1 MSLTQRIL
9 KIVEPAIFQWRWVTL
24 AVLLAITAA
33 LGWQASKLEPNAG
46 WLKMVPKEHP
56 YMETFLEY
64 YDEFGGANRILVA
77 LHNREGDIYQPEFME
92 KLRKLTDEVF
102 FIPGV
107 QRERVSS
114 LFTPNI
120 LYVEV
125 MPTGLSGST
134 VVPADY
140 EPTPE
145 MMEQLRSNVSK
156 ANVIGRLVSDDQRSA
171 MVVAELLDFD
181 PVTGESVDYTEVGE
195 RLEAIRK
202 QFEDENTSVHIIGF
216 AKIVDDMTDASTEV
230 VAFFALTLV
239 LTGLLLW
246 FYVGSFLLGMLPL
259 VCSVAAVIWEM
270 GLLHTVGFGLDP
282 FAILV
287 PFLVLAVSVSHGVQ
301 YVNGWAAEV
310 ASGLSSYR
318 ASLAT
323 FRRLAIPGT
332 IALITDTAGFLTIY
346 LINIDVIRE
355 MSLNAAFGIAAI
367 IVTNKALMPI
377 LLTVTPIRDPQA
389 FQQKQERRNAYGDAV
404 WRFIAHHFTRTPVAL
419 ATLFVGVLVL
429 GWSLWMYPALQIGTV
444 GEGVPELRP
453 DSRFNQ
459 DARFIGNNFGLG
471 LDQLNVIA
479 ETEPDACID
488 YELMSEIDR
497 FAWHMKNLPEV
508 RETMTLMDL
517 SKLAY
522 AGLSEGRLNAQVV
535 PRNRYALAQSTAL
548 VPTTS
553 GMLNDDCSALNIFLF
568 TRDHAASSIEKVVNA
583 IKEYKAEE
591 QETDRIDF
599 RLASGNVGVMAA
611 TNEVVEDKE
620 IEIVM
625 WVYVVVLAFLWLSF
639 RTISGVLCVAIPLS
653 LVSISAY
660 GVMASLGIGMKVAT
674 LPVIALAVGIG
685 VDYGIYIYSQCAD
698 GIRRGLS
705 LEEAYYQTLRK
716 TGKAVVFTGIA
727 LGLGVS
733 TWLFSKLQF
742 QADMGIMLVY
752 MFTANMFGAILVLPA
767 LARFLAQEERKHA
780 GEDLMA
786 GASDAENA
794 PEGRQGGNG
803 G

>member
-1 MSLTQRIL
+1 MSATQRIL
-9 KIVEPAIFQWRWVTL
+9 KVVEPAIFGHRWITL
-24 AVLLAITAA
+24 AILLVITAF
-33 LGWQASKLEPNAG
+33 LGWKASQLEPNAG
-46 WLKMVPKEHP
+46 WLKMVPKEHQ
-56 YMETFLEY
+56 YMDTFLDY

-77 LHNREGDIYQPEFME
+77 IQNKEGDIYQPSFME
-92 KLRKLTDEVF
+92 KLRKLTDDIF

-114 LFTPNI
+114 MFTPNI

-125 MPTGLSGST
+125 QPTGLSGST

-140 EPTPE
+140 QPTEE
-145 MMEQLRSNVSK
+145 MMKQLRSNVAK
-156 ANVIGRLVSDDQRSA
+156 ANIVGRLVSEDQQAA
-171 MVVAELLDFD
+171 MVVAELLEKD
-181 PVTGESVDYTEVGE
+181 PVTGKEIDYTEVGAK
-195 RLEAIRK
+195 LEEIRARY
-202 QFEDENTSVHIIGF
+202 EDENTTVHIIGF
-216 AKIVDDMTDASTEV
+216 AKVVHDMTEASTEV
-230 VAFFALTLV
+230 VLFFAVTL
-239 LTGLLLW
+239 LFTGILLW
-246 FYVGSFLLGMLPL
+246 LYVGSFLLGMLPL
-259 VCSVAAVIWEM
+259 VCSVAAVVWEM
-270 GLLHTVGFGLDP
+270 GLISLVGFGLDP

-301 YVNGWAAEV
+301 YVNAWAAEV
-310 ASGLSSYR
+310 ALGLSSYR

-367 IVTNKALMPI
+367 IITNKALMPI
-377 LLTVTPIRDPQA
+377 LLTVTPVRDPEE
-389 FQQKQERRNAYGDAV
+389 FQRKQERRNAIFDGI
-404 WRFIAHHFTRTPVAL
+404 WRFIAKHFTRTPVAV
-419 ATLFVGVLVL
+419 ATLAFGAVVLA
-429 GWSLWMYPALQIGTV
+429 WSLYTYPSLKIGTV

-459 DARFIGNNFGLG
+459 DARFIAGNFGIA
-471 LDQLNVIA
+471 LDQLNIIA
-479 ETEPDACID
+479 ETEEDACID
-488 YELMSEIDR
+488 YELMAEVDR

-535 PRNRYALAQSTAL
+535 PRNQYALSQATAL
-548 VPTTS
+548 VPTSS
-553 GMLNDDCSALNIFLF
+553 GMLNDKCSALNVFLF
-568 TRDHAASSIEKVVNA
+568 TKDHSAESIKTVVNA
-583 IKEYKAEE
+583 VKDYRKNE
-591 QETDRIDF
+591 QATDRIDF

-620 IEIVM
+620 IEIVL
-625 WVYVVVLAFLWLSF
+625 WVYAVVLLFLWLSF
-639 RTISGVLCVAIPLS
+639 RTFSGVICVALPLS

-660 GVMASLGIGMKVAT
+660 GVMATLDIGMKVAT

-685 VDYGIYIYSQCAD
+685 VDYGIYIYAQLAD

-716 TGKAVVFTGIA
+716 TGKAVVFTGVA

-767 LARFLAQEERKHA
+767 LARFFSHEELKHA
-780 GEDLMA
+780 GQDLMA
-786 GASDAENA
+786 GASEAEHGEN
-794 PEGRQGGNG
+794 GR
-803 G
+803 

>member
-1 MSLTQRIL
+1 MSATQRIL
-9 KIVEPAIFQWRWVTL
+9 KVVEPAIFGHRWITL
-24 AVLLAITAA
+24 AILLLITAF
-33 LGWQASKLEPNAG
+33 LGWKAAQLEPNAG

-56 YMETFLEY
+56 YMDTFLDY

-77 LHNREGDIYQPEFME
+77 IRNKEGDIYQPDFME
-92 KLRKLTDEVF
+92 KLRKLTDDVF

-114 LFTPNI
+114 MFTPNI

-125 MPTGLSGST
+125 QPTGLSGST
-134 VVPADY
+134 VVPANY

-145 MMEQLRSNVSK
+145 MMKQLRSNVAK
-156 ANVIGRLVSDDQRSA
+156 ANIVGRLVSEDQRAA
-171 MVVAELLDFD
+171 MVVAELLERD
-181 PVTGESVDYTEVGE
+181 PVTGEAIDYTEVG
-195 RLEAIRK
+195 RKLEEIRAK
-202 QFEDENTSVHIIGF
+202 YEDGNTTVHVIGF
-216 AKIVDDMTDASTEV
+216 AKVVHDMTEASTEV
-230 VAFFALTLV
+230 VIFFAVTL
-239 LTGLLLW
+239 LFTGLLLW
-246 FYVGSFLLGMLPL
+246 LYVGSFLLGMLPL
-259 VCSVAAVIWEM
+259 LCSVAAVVWEM
-270 GLLHTVGFGLDP
+270 GLLSLVGFGLDP

-301 YVNGWAAEV
+301 YVNAWAAEV
-310 ASGLSSYR
+310 ALGLSSYR

-377 LLTVTPIRDPQA
+377 LLTVTPVRDPEA
-389 FQQKQERRNAYGDAV
+389 FQRKQERRNALFDGV
-404 WRFIAHHFTRTPVAL
+404 WRFIAKHFTRTPAAV
-419 ATLFVGVLVL
+419 ATLAVGGLALV
-429 GWSLWMYPALQIGTV
+429 WSVYTYPSLKIGTV

-459 DARFIGNNFGLG
+459 DARFIARNFGIA
-471 LDQLNVIA
+471 LDQLNIIA
-479 ETEPDACID
+479 ETEEDACIK
-488 YELMSEIDR
+488 YELMAEIDR

-522 AGLSEGRLNAQVV
+522 AGLSEGRLNAQVI
-535 PRNRYALAQSTAL
+535 PRNQYALSQATAL
-548 VPTTS
+548 VPTSS
-553 GMLNDDCSALNIFLF
+553 GMLNDKCSALNIFLF
-568 TRDHAASSIEKVVNA
+568 TKDHAAESIKNVVGAVKDYRDN
-583 IKEYKAEE
+583 E
-591 QETDRIDF
+591 QATDRIDF

-620 IEIVM
+620 IEIVL
-625 WVYVVVLAFLWLSF
+625 WVYAVVLLFLWLSF
-639 RTISGVLCVAIPLS
+639 RTFSGVICVALPLS

-660 GVMASLGIGMKVAT
+660 GVMATLDIGMKVAT

-685 VDYGIYIYSQCAD
+685 VDYGIYIYAQLAD
-698 GIRRGLS
+698 GLRRGLS

-716 TGKAVVFTGIA
+716 TGKAVVFTGVA

-767 LARFLAQEERKHA
+767 LARFFSKEELKHA
-780 GEDLMA
+780 GQDLMA
-786 GASDAENA
+786 GASEAE
-794 PEGRQGGNG
+794 EQGYNG
-803 G
+803 K

>member
-1 MSLTQRIL
+1 MSATQRIL
-9 KIVEPAIFQWRWVTL
+9 KIVEPAIFGARWITL
-24 AVLLAITAA
+24 AILLAITAFLA
-33 LGWQASKLEPNAG
+33 WQASQLQPKAG

-64 YDEFGGANRILVA
+64 YEEFGGANRILVA
-77 LHNREGDIYQPEFME
+77 IHNEEGDIYEPDFME
-92 KLRKLTDEVF
+92 KLRKLTDEIF

-114 LFTPNI
+114 MFTPNI

-125 MPTGLSGST
+125 QPTGLSGST

-140 EPTPE
+140 APTEE
-145 MMEQLRSNVSK
+145 MMKQLRSNVSK
-156 ANVIGRLVSDDQRSA
+156 ANIIGRLVSEDQRSA
-171 MVVAELLDFD
+171 MVVAELLEKD
-181 PVTGESVDYTEVGE
+181 PVTGEAIDYTAVGQQ
-195 RLEAIRK
+195 LEDIRA
-202 QFEDENTSVHIIGF
+202 QFEDENTTVHIIGF
-216 AKIVDDMTDASTEV
+216 AKVVDDMTDASTEV

-239 LTGLLLW
+239 MTGLLLW
-246 FYVGSFLLGMLPL
+246 LYVGSFLLGMLPL

-270 GLLHTVGFGLDP
+270 GLLNLVGFGLDP

-301 YVNGWAAEV
+301 YVNGWAAEA

-367 IVTNKALMPI
+367 IITNKALMPI
-377 LLTVTPIRDPQA
+377 LLTVTPIRDPEG
-389 FQQKQERRNAYGDAV
+389 FQRKQERRNAIGDGV
-404 WRFIAHHFTRTPVAL
+404 WRFIARHFTRTPVAVV
-419 ATLFVGVLVL
+419 TLLVGALVL
-429 GWSLWMYPALQIGTV
+429 GWSVYMYPKLQIGTV
-444 GEGVPELRP
+444 GEGQPELRP

-459 DARFIGNNFGLG
+459 DARFIAGNFGLG

-479 ETEPDACID
+479 ETEEDACID
-488 YELMSEIDR
+488 YELMAEIDR

-535 PRNRYALAQSTAL
+535 PRNQYALAQATAL
-548 VPTTS
+548 VPTSS
-553 GMLNDDCSALNIFLF
+553 GMLNKDCSALNIFLF
-568 TRDHAASSIEKVVNA
+568 TRDHSASTINKLVAEV
-583 IKEYKAEE
+583 KAFRENDKS
-591 QETDRIDF
+591 TDRIDF

-611 TNEVVEDKE
+611 TNEVVKDKE
-620 IEIVM
+620 VEIVL
-625 WVYVVVLAFLWLSF
+625 WVYAVVLVFLWLSF
-639 RTISGVLCVAIPLS
+639 RTVSGVLCVAVPLS

-685 VDYGIYIYSQCAD
+685 VDYGIYIYAQLAD
-698 GIRRGLS
+698 GLRRGLS

-733 TWLFSKLQF
+733 TWLLSELQF

-767 LARFLAQEERKHA
+767 LARFLSREELKHS
-780 GEDLMA
+780 GQDLMA
-786 GASDAENA
+786 GAADTEQDK
-794 PEGRQGGNG
+794 G
-803 G
+803 